1 MPPPGASAPRSSG
14 ATASESGS
22 QPQANDVIAA
32 VADRADIRPLDIS
45 SALQI
50 LLAEVRAAFALT
62 ASTMSSDFSIPSENP
77 SQAARSVLQLFLQVI
92 PQEEQVIPQEEP
104 NSPAWAP
111 AVAQAEATLQ
121 SALER
126 AIVAV
131 AAWRDVSPVVV
142 EAAKEAQAMISSA
155 LRDDPLNPAWLRPE
169 WAGLAPHLERFRRR
183 RRLAHRK
190 LIDPDYPEGNADDG
204 DKNRS

>member
-1 MPPPGASAPRSSG
+1 VDVIKMPPPGASAPRSSG

-92 PQEEQVIPQEEP
+92 PQEEPVIPQDEP
-104 NSPAWAP
+104 NSPAWTSN
-111 AVAQAEATLQ
+111 VAQA
-121 SALER
+121 
-126 AIVAV
+126 
-131 AAWRDVSPVVV
+131 V
-142 EAAKEAQAMISSA
+142 EAAKEAQALISSA